1 MGVLGYSALKILR
14 DSLKKT
20 EESPHIQK
28 KSNLNLD
35 REISY

>member
-20 EESPHIQK
+20 GENLHIKK

-35 REISY
+35 RGVSY